1 MPTGHLRQ
9 NTAVNCIKWPYT
21 LALCIV
27 METVLIALDI
37 GKRPKPQMLKERVL
51 EKNDLFIL
59 KNLEK
64 LTCL

>member
-1 MPTGHLRQ
+1 
-9 NTAVNCIKWPYT
+9 
-21 LALCIV
+21 

-37 GKRPKPQMLKERVL
+37 GKRPKPQMLKEKIL